1 MGKQETIVG
10 EESDWISER
19 VTAEGRGK
27 VSEPKR
33 PAVPIRVDNILYL
46 KRAFCENTP

>member
-19 VTAEGRGK
+19 VNAEGRREEA
-27 VSEPKR
+27 SEPKR
-33 PAVPIRVDNILYL
+33 PGVANRVDNLLSGPVSQI
-46 KRAFCENTP
+46 